1 MNNFYTTVIR
11 YKTTKLIKYDYYLAR
26 FLILLMT
33 NFFPITDMFTQHAT
47 NFWTLFRLMTNKIQS
62 QFNLAGNRR
71 KSVSRKAFDKTVSY
85 QAIVG
90 E

>member
-1 MNNFYTTVIR
+1 
-11 YKTTKLIKYDYYLAR
+11 
-26 FLILLMT
+26 
-33 NFFPITDMFTQHAT
+33 MFTQHAT

-71 KSVSRKAFDKTVSY
+71 KSVSRKAFDKTVCY

>member
-1 MNNFYTTVIR
+1 
-11 YKTTKLIKYDYYLAR
+11 
-26 FLILLMT
+26 
-33 NFFPITDMFTQHAT
+33 MFTQHAT

-62 QFNLAGNRR
+62 QFNLAANRR

-85 QAIVG
+85 QAIVS